1 MSVENYL
8 ILIQPRYDIILLDAK
23 MGIRLQSDILEENFP
38 LGAKPPFEK
47 NAAQPAWVTM
57 ESQCPVT
64 QRGAAKAA

>member
-47 NAAQPAWVTM
+47 NAAQPA
-57 ESQCPVT
+57 
-64 QRGAAKAA
+64 